1 MDQNQKPEV
10 LVSTGARIFK
20 LAGWEMEEKL
30 NTRKGKYAEYRL
42 VTKDTNA
49 SLYMNIARS
58 RR

>member
-30 NTRKGKYAEYRL
+30 NTRKGNVEYRL
-42 VTKDTNA
+42 VTKDTNG

>member
-1 MDQNQKPEV
+1 VDQNQKPEV

-30 NTRKGKYAEYRL
+30 NTRKGNAEYRL

>member
-1 MDQNQKPEV
+1 VDQNQKPEV

-30 NTRKGKYAEYRL
+30 NTRKGNVEYRL
-42 VTKDTNA
+42 VTKDTNG